1 MSVLRRAFVFTAGWL
16 PLIGVAECLASEGG
30 GHGSP
35 NPLVINPDLAVFTAI
50 IFLVLLAVLWK
61 FAWGPIMEGLRK
73 REEAIAEEIASA
85 ERSNQKAQDLLT
97 QYESRLGEAADEVRA
112 LLDQGRKDAEA
123 QRQQIVTE
131 AQEAARAEK
140 DRAVREIDVAK
151 NEALSELAEKSV
163 DTAVDLAGRIVGKQ
177 LEAADHTRLIQEA
190 LEKFPSQN

>member
-1 MSVLRRAFVFTAGWL
+1 MSVLRRAFVTAVGL
-16 PLIGVAECLASEGG
+16 LSVVGVAECLASEGG

-35 NPLVINPDLAVFTAI
+35 NPLKFEPDLAVFTAI
-50 IFLVLLAVLWK
+50 IFLVLMAVLWK
-61 FAWGPIMEGLRK
+61 FAWGPIMQGLRK

-85 ERSNQKAQDLLT
+85 QRSNEEAKDLLT
-97 QYESRLGEAADEVRA
+97 QYESRLGEAADEVRS
-112 LLDQGRKDAEA
+112 LLDQGKKDADS
-123 QRQQIVTE
+123 QRQQIIAD
-131 AQEAARAEK
+131 AQDAARAEK